1 MVDDIDGICYIDS
14 VNRETGKKLLHR
26 GIDMITS
33 KKQAKAMIEKTL
45 QDKDLN
51 IKGYYD
57 LSYGETTII
66 ADVLQSLFMLREKRT
81 NYEKSGILHR
91 IILLYGVVQF
101 QNGFTFLER
110 IYKEE
115 I

>member
-26 GIDMITS
+26 GIGMIAS

-57 LSYGETTII
+57 LSYKETTII
-66 ADVLQSLFMLREKRT
+66 VDVLQSLFMYREKRT

-91 IILLYGVVQF
+91 MILLYGVVQF
-101 QNGFTFLER
+101 QNGFTFSEK
-110 IYKEE
+110 IYKVE

>member
-1 MVDDIDGICYIDS
+1 
-14 VNRETGKKLLHR
+14 
-26 GIDMITS
+26 MIAN
-33 KKQAKAMIEKTL
+33 KEQAKAMIEKTL
-45 QDKDLN
+45 QDKDLH

-57 LSYGETTII
+57 LTYGETTII
-66 ADVLQSLFMLREKRT
+66 ADVLQSLFMCHEKRA

-91 IILLYGVVQF
+91 MILLYGVVQF
-101 QNGFTFLER
+101 QNGFTFSEK